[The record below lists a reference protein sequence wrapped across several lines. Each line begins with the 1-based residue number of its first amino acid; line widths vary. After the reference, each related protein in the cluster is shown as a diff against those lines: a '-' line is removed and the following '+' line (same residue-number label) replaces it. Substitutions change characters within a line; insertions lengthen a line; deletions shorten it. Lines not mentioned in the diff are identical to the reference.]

1 MFEALGVEVNLLA
14 IALAVVAN
22 MVLGMLWYGPLFG
35 KQWMALVGK
44 KGDDMQMMAKEI
56 VIALLLATLIA
67 LGMNSILQFAREVSE
82 LDYLQNVLI
91 SAGMVATVFILPV
104 LGNEIVWEGR
114 NPKLIALNWG
124 HQFATYI
131 VTGFVLG
138 WFIYN

>member
-35 KQWMALVGK
+35 KQWMTLVGK

-104 LGNEIVWEGR
+104 LGNEMVWEGR

-131 VTGFVLG
+131 VTGLVLG

>member
-14 IALAVVAN
+14 IALAIVAN

-44 KGDDMQMMAKEI
+44 KKEQLEMKPRDI
-56 VIALLLATLIA
+56 LVTLLLATLIA
-67 LGMNSILQFAREVSE
+67 IGMNSIIHFARDVSE
-82 LDYLQNVLI
+82 LDYLQNVI
-91 SAGMVATVFILPV
+91 VSAGMVATVFILPV
-104 LGNEIVWEGR
+104 LGNEVVWEGR

-124 HQFATYI
+124 HQFATYL
-131 VTGFVLG
+131 VTGLVLG